1 MHIENMEIEKAKN
14 NLYQNRKNYSENFT
28 ESGSG
33 SERTQWAWSN
43 GQTHEESGEWLKDL
57 VTERGLKA
65 LIDQKVEKEIEINQI
80 SNEAKV
86 KTMYQKTL
94 QNSAKTYL
102 QEVHEESILNMNL
115 HAEKAIGGSSRLDE
129 RREMLRLKKLQQKS
143 KE

>member
-1 MHIENMEIEKAKN
+1 MHIKNMEIEKAKN
-14 NLYQNRKNYSENFT
+14 NLYQNRKNNSENFL
-28 ESGSG
+28 ESGAG
-33 SERTQWAWSN
+33 SEHTQWAWSN

-65 LIDQKVEKEIEINQI
+65 LIDQKVEKELEINQI

-115 HAEKAIGGSSRLDE
+115 HAEKSIGGSSRLDE
-129 RREMLRLKKLQQKS
+129 RRDMLRLKKLQQKN